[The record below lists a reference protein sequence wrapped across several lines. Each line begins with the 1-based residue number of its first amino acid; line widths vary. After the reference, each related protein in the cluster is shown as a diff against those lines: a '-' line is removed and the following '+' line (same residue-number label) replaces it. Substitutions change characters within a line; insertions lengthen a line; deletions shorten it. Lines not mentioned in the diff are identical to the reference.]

1 MDFYNADNN
10 VSAEKITS
18 DLSFY
23 EINTCNVTLSSFL
36 LNNTNTIYQ
45 NHYKFEAN
53 SYSSIRC
60 FGKITGVSQ
69 IGHDFVI
76 SVGTNSFEPLFK
88 VCFDYY
94 FWFNQKTK

>member
-1 MDFYNADNN
+1 MQILKLIKHQYIKYLFLILIIILPWTFYNADNN

-23 EINTCNVTLSSFL
+23 EINTCNVTLSNFL

-60 FGKITGVSQ
+60 FPINPACQEVPQ
-69 IGHDFVI
+69 AVI
-76 SVGTNSFEPLFK
+76 
-88 VCFDYY
+88 
-94 FWFNQKTK
+94 